1 MGYVRMIRSGGL
13 NFCSN
18 AIRFVPDLDDII
30 NFEQFTNELKVKL
43 SKESENSAKY
53 VLNLFSF
60 FWIIIHLFFF
70 PKKFGRYLNQFG

>member
-30 NFEQFTNELKVKL
+30 DFEQFTNELKVKL
-43 SKESENSAKY
+43 SKETENSAK
-53 VLNLFSF
+53 
-60 FWIIIHLFFF
+60 
-70 PKKFGRYLNQFG
+70 